1 MKTIVSSKNTTT
13 QLQRITTRKWSSHP
27 LARGFSL
34 IELMIVV
41 AIIGI
46 ASAFAL
52 PAYTDYITR
61 GKIPDATS
69 QLSTRQILME
79 QFFQDNRTYV
89 GAQACAAD
97 TTTSK
102 YFDFTCVADS
112 VTASTFTLQAS
123 GKESMAGFTFTV
135 NQAGTKATT
144 AVPTGWTLP
153 DPNNCWITKKGGV
166 C

>member
-1 MKTIVSSKNTTT
+1 MLV
-13 QLQRITTRKWSSHP
+13 
-27 LARGFSL
+27 
-34 IELMIVV
+34 
-41 AIIGI
+41 IIGI
-46 ASAFAL
+46 GTAIAL

-89 GAQACAAD
+89 GAQSCAAD

-112 VTASTFTLQAS
+112 VNANSFILQAN
-123 GKESMAGFTFTV
+123 GKDTMAGFTYTV

-153 DPNNCWITKKGGV
+153 TPNNCWITKKGGV